1 MRISSYAKPTAT
13 DADKRDKGWF
23 FVPQSK
29 RNAKGGRSLIKARL
43 TSGWLKNYVRGKW
56 DAITISY
63 DYIMKG

>member
-1 MRISSYAKPTAT
+1 MDNGR
-13 DADKRDKGWF
+13 F

-29 RNAKGGRSLIKARL
+29 RNAKGGSALIKARL